1 MAMIE
6 LTIDNIC
13 FKGEEIAVSYHLS
26 AQLKEIEFGTPI
38 KANYS
43 FPLKQDYTWAAM
55 VALGAFLPYL
65 VSRYSN
71 VRVTLPITTTP
82 WMQEYWQNYLSAM
95 FAPQPFSVEWN
106 FTEQYQTA
114 ETEVLFSTGS
124 ATRIGLFY
132 GGGVES
138 TFALSTFYHKN
149 PILISVNGK
158 DWMNADKEK
167 SPIKYN
173 LISELTQKYKLSLQE
188 ITMNVRSLLKDTN
201 AVFNR
206 FVTGNLFYFL
216 SAPIADKFGIGTL
229 YLSTELEYALSE
241 KEHDQSIHPMFVN
254 NIFVKHPSWPL
265 FISIYMG
272 FPKVSMFAKLAQTD
286 FIKYIYS
293 CFNNSHKRWCGNC
306 SKCFRISEFCD
317 RIHLDR
323 RVIGMQ
329 EGITGIRE
337 NSPST
342 RYSWQYM
349 DKIYGRKYIREW
361 ILFVKHA
368 IKKLKQKI
376 FHLEN

>member
-6 LTIDNIC
+6 LTVGTIS
-13 FKGEEIAVSYHLS
+13 FKETEVHVAYHIAG
-26 AQLKEIEFGTPI
+26 QLKEIESGTPI
-38 KANYS
+38 KATYS
-43 FPLKQDYTWAAM
+43 FPLKQDYTWASM

-65 VSRYSN
+65 VSRDSQ
-71 VRVTLPITTTP
+71 VRVTLPIEPTP
-82 WMQEYWQNYLSAM
+82 WLQEYWQNYLTAM
-95 FAPQPFSVEWN
+95 FAQKSFSVEWN
-106 FTEQYQTA
+106 FTAQYHTA
-114 ETEVLFSTGS
+114 ETEVLFAAGS
-124 ATRIGLFY
+124 ANRIGLFY

-149 PILISVNGK
+149 PLLISVNGK

-173 LISELTQKYKLSLQE
+173 LISELMQKYQLSMQE
-188 ITMNVRSLLKDTN
+188 VSMNVRSLLKDTN

-241 KEHDQSIHPMFVN
+241 EEHDQSIHPQFVN
-254 NIFVKHPSWPL
+254 NIFVKNPSWPL
-265 FISIYMG
+265 FMSIYMG

-293 CFNNSHKRWCGNC
+293 CFNNSSKRWCGAC

-323 RVIGMQ
+323 SVIGMQ
-329 EGITGIRE
+329 EGITGRRE
-337 NSPST
+337 NTPST
-342 RYSWQYM
+342 RYSWKYM
-349 DKIYGRKYIREW
+349 DKIYGRKYVREW
-361 ILFVKHA
+361 VLLGKHA
-368 IKKLKQKI
+368 IKKFKQKI
-376 FHLEN
+376 LHLEN